1 MGAKHTKSKAT
12 GGGKLNGG
20 GVINSRKWNENADRD
35 EGLLLRNFP
44 GNPIPDILND
54 LQLNGHLSQQLQFS
68 FRFIV
73 GEKVRKI
80 KEDAREMIL
89 SIVTL
94 AREMNA
100 SLTRLEAQ
108 QKPAKATDPRFI
120 TFEMT
125 YANQQEN
132 FPQYFEKIEQLNT
145 VYSLFKDYVSDRK
158 TNLQGAT
165 DTKESL
171 ETQLTAALAEVAR
184 LEGLKQEV
192 VANITREIEIADDDK
207 KDDTTS
213 ALTLFRGKKQ
223 HKKKVAQAT
232 SSYPALKKLVD
243 QETTLDLA
251 LEMVIHQ
258 REDVEAK
265 LHEAVARLNAITSSS
280 SSIKSDDLEPRDVSK
295 RGAQKKTISERAVE
309 FGQKLHLDVDDFT
322 PSDIGALYYLSTVPS
337 MQLGFDSVRVL
348 GADRLDKIWE
358 KNKNKLI
365 RELREVNTLKACND
379 SQLNASA
386 STGAAGM
393 IQPQQPGHE
402 LDASRY
408 KLNDYIGTIIYTVAK
423 TPAVLMKSH
432 LNVMLTGPAGAGK
445 TRFAKI
451 IGNILKACGLLL
463 ARKSIDVVSRPDL
476 VGQYIGQSGPRTKS
490 RLISNIENVL
500 FIDEAY
506 MVAQRDNQKGWDP
519 YSSEVI
525 GELVNFLDKTKG
537 TICVIAAGYH
547 DAMHDTFMK
556 INEGMPRRFP
566 YQITLASF
574 TPEELVQLLCYF
586 LREQYGISNA
596 LDDSAASYMADTVR
610 DNMNTL
616 FKNSAG
622 DMENL
627 AGIAGA
633 RLGILKIRH
642 PEKTSLSANDFKI
655 IIRSYCEQTKGLRC
669 SEESL
674 APVAV
679 GRELKRSRDS
689 SSDYQTMD
697 EDHTMG

>member
-1 MGAKHTKSKAT
+1 M
-12 GGGKLNGG
+12 
-20 GVINSRKWNENADRD
+20 
-35 EGLLLRNFP
+35 
-44 GNPIPDILND
+44 
-54 LQLNGHLSQQLQFS
+54 
-68 FRFIV
+68 
-73 GEKVRKI
+73 
-80 KEDAREMIL
+80 KEDALEMIL

-100 SLTRLEAQ
+100 SLSRLEAQ

-132 FPQYFEKIEQLNT
+132 FPQYFEKMEQLNA
-145 VYSLFKDYVSDRK
+145 VYSLFKEYVSDRK
-158 TNLQGAT
+158 TNLQGAQ
-165 DTKESL
+165 DTKASL
-171 ETQLTAALAEVAR
+171 ETQLATALAEVAR
-184 LEGLKQEV
+184 LERLKQEV
-192 VANITREIEIADDDK
+192 GAEITIEIEAASAADKDGIRNALDQLRRSKAIK
-207 KDDTTS
+207 KVQAATTS
-213 ALTLFRGKKQ
+213 
-223 HKKKVAQAT
+223 
-232 SSYPALKKLVD
+232 YPKLKGLVD
-243 QETTLDLA
+243 REKTTDSA
-251 LEMVIHQ
+251 LEIATRQH
-258 REDVEAK
+258 DDLTTK
-265 LHEAVARLNAITSSS
+265 LHEAVGRLETVTRGADGIHPQ
-280 SSIKSDDLEPRDVSK
+280 DLEPREVAR
-295 RGAQKKTISERAVE
+295 RGATKKSISERAVE
-309 FGQKLHLDVDDFT
+309 FGLQLQLDVEDFT

-337 MQLGFDSVRVL
+337 MQLGSASVSVL
-348 GADRLDKIWE
+348 GDDRLDRLWT
-358 KNKNKLI
+358 KNRAKLI
-365 RELREVNTLKACND
+365 RELREVNTLKACNEPEVVD
-379 SQLNASA
+379 
-386 STGAAGM
+386 AAAV
-393 IQPQQPGHE
+393 QQQGHE

-423 TPAVLMKSH
+423 SPAVLMKSH

-476 VGQYIGQSGPRTKS
+476 VGQYIGQSGPRTKA

-566 YQITLASF
+566 YQIALASF

-596 LDDSAASYMADTVR
+596 LDDAAAAYMADTVR

-633 RLGILKIRH
+633 RLGILKIQN
-642 PEKTSLSANDFKI
+642 PAKTSLTAADVKI
-655 IIRSYCEQTKGLRC
+655 IVRSYCEQTKGLRC

-674 APVAV
+674 APLVMATT
-679 GRELKRSRDS
+679 LKRQRVAGNER
-689 SSDYQTMD
+689 SSDSD
-697 EDHTMG
+697 ERSSGYYDYALKTR

>member
-1 MGAKHTKSKAT
+1 
-12 GGGKLNGG
+12 L
-20 GVINSRKWNENADRD
+20 SRQ
-35 EGLLLRNFP
+35 
-44 GNPIPDILND
+44 
-54 LQLNGHLSQQLQFS
+54 LQLS

-73 GEKVRKI
+73 REKVKKI
-80 KEDAREMIL
+80 KEDALEMIL

-100 SLTRLEAQ
+100 SLSRLEAQ

-132 FPQYFEKIEQLNT
+132 FPQYFEKMEQLNA
-145 VYSLFKDYVSDRK
+145 VYSLFKEYVSDRK
-158 TNLQGAT
+158 TNLQGAQ
-165 DTKESL
+165 DTKASL
-171 ETQLTAALAEVAR
+171 EAQLPTALAEVAR
-184 LEGLKQEV
+184 LERLKQEV
-192 VANITREIEIADDDK
+192 GAEITNEIEAASAADKAGITTALDQFRRSKAIK
-207 KDDTTS
+207 KVQAASYPQLKVLVDREKTTDS
-213 ALTLFRGKKQ
+213 ALEIATRQHDDLTTKFR
-223 HKKKVAQAT
+223 
-232 SSYPALKKLVD
+232 
-243 QETTLDLA
+243 
-251 LEMVIHQ
+251 
-258 REDVEAK
+258 EAD
-265 LHEAVARLNAITSSS
+265 ARLETVRRADGINPQ
-280 SSIKSDDLEPRDVSK
+280 DLEPRDVAR
-295 RGAQKKTISERAVE
+295 RGATKKSISDRAVE
-309 FGQKLHLDVDDFT
+309 FGRQLLLDVDDFT

-337 MQLGFDSVRVL
+337 MQLGSASVNVL
-348 GADRLDKIWE
+348 GDDRLDTLWI
-358 KNKNKLI
+358 KNRAKLI
-365 RELREVNTLKACND
+365 RELREVNTLKACNEPEVVD
-379 SQLNASA
+379 AEVVD
-386 STGAAGM
+386 AAAV
-393 IQPQQPGHE
+393 QQQGHE

-423 TPAVLMKSH
+423 SPAVLMKSH

-476 VGQYIGQSGPRTKS
+476 VGQYIGQSGPRTKA

-566 YQITLASF
+566 YQIALASF

-596 LDDSAASYMADTVR
+596 LDDAAAAYMADTVR

-633 RLGILKIRH
+633 RLGILKIQN
-642 PEKTSLSANDFKI
+642 PAKTSLTAADVKI
-655 IIRSYCEQTKGLRC
+655 IVRSYCEQTKGLRC

-674 APVAV
+674 APPFMATT
-679 GRELKRSRDS
+679 LKRQRVAGYES
-689 SSDYQTMD
+689 SSDSD
-697 EDHTMG
+697 ERSSGYYDYELNTR